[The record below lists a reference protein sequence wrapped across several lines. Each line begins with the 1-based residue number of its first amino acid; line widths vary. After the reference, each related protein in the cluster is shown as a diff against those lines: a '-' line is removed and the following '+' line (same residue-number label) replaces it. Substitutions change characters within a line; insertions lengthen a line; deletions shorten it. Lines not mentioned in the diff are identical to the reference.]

1 MPVDLALLSNNS
13 FRAMPVKSLAPLIH
27 EVGSSFGVCSDR
39 A

>member
-13 FRAMPVKSLAPLIH
+13 FRAMPVIH
-27 EVGSSFGVCSDR
+27 EVGSSFGVCSDH